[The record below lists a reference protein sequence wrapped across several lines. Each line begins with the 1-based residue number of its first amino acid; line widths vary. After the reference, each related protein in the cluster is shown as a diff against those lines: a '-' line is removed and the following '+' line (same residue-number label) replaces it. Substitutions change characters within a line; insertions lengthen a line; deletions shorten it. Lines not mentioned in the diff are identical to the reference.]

1 MKKRVLFI
9 DRDGTLIVEPPET
22 KQVDSLE
29 LLEFLPWAI
38 SSLASIA
45 QLTDYEL
52 VLVTN
57 QDGLGT
63 SSFPEETFWPA
74 QNAMIKAL
82 KNEGITFAG
91 ICIDRSFAEDN
102 LSTRKPGT
110 GMLTHYFSDEYDLAS
125 SFVIGDRLTDLE
137 LALNLGAKAILLSPD
152 SDERAALCTTS
163 WKEIER
169 FIYAKTRYGEYE
181 RTTSETAIKASVSLY
196 GTSRCSIR
204 TGLGFFDHMLN
215 LLGSHAGFDMVIDAT
230 GDLHVDEHHL
240 IEDVGLVLGECIRR
254 ALRDRS
260 CIGRF
265 GFLLPMDESLA
276 QIAVDLSGRIDL
288 VWKADF
294 RRDMI
299 GDMPTEMFKHFFK
312 SLAESL
318 KCNLHISVEG
328 DNEHHKAEAIF
339 KGVGRALR
347 SAVSRT
353 AASQGIPSTKG
364 VL

>member
-9 DRDGTLIVEPPET
+9 DRDGTLIVEPPVT

-63 SSFPEETFWPA
+63 ASFPEDTFWPA
-74 QNAMIKAL
+74 QNAMLKAL
-82 KNEGITFAG
+82 KNEGVEFSEV
-91 ICIDRSFAEDN
+91 CIDRSFEQDN
-102 LSTRKPGT
+102 SPTRKPRT
-110 GMLTHYFSDEYDLAS
+110 GMLTRYMSDEYDLAG
-125 SFVIGDRLTDLE
+125 SFVIGDRATDLQ
-137 LALNLGAKAILLSPD
+137 LAQNLGCQSIFISPV
-152 SDERAALCTTS
+152 SDIRAALSTTS

-169 FIYAKTRYGEYE
+169 FVYAQTRYGEYE
-181 RTTSETAIKASVSLY
+181 RITSETSIRASVALY
-196 GTSRCSIR
+196 GTSRCSIS

-215 LLGSHAGFDMVIDAT
+215 LLGSHAGFDMVIDAK

-240 IEDVGLVLGECIRR
+240 IEDVGLVVGECIRR

-294 RRDMI
+294 RREMI
-299 GDMPTEMFKHFFK
+299 GDMPTEMLKHFFK

-318 KCNLHISVEG
+318 KCNLHISVDG

-339 KGVGRALR
+339 KGVGRVLR

-353 AASQGIPSTKG
+353 PASQGIPSTKG